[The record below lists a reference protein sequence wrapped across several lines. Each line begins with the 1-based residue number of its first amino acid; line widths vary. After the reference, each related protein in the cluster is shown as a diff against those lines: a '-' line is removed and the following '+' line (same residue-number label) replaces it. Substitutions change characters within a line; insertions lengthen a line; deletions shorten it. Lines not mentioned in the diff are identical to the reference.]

1 MTSPRGLRL
10 PCFISF
16 DQRDQTAVGSFS
28 PVWPSRG
35 NGHEA
40 VGRRPRVAISA
51 SDDRNGRKFRD
62 WISQEAF
69 EVDFSADVDPLLAM
83 IGDTPHRWSTLIL
96 DVANLGEASDIA
108 ALVDTHRRIFPRLFT
123 IFLCNR
129 HEQDEVERLSPD
141 IRYLVLTKPFR
152 RFQLLAALTSL
163 EFPKIQTTRRINLG
177 PFE

>member
-1 MTSPRGLRL
+1 MNSPRGLKSS
-10 PCFISF
+10 CFIPVDQC
-16 DQRDQTAVGSFS
+16 DQRPARSCS

-40 VGRRPRVAISA
+40 VTRRPRVAISA

-83 IGDTPHRWSTLIL
+83 IGNTPHRWSTLIL
-96 DVANLGEASDIA
+96 DVANLGEAGDIA

-123 IFLCNR
+123 ILLCNR
-129 HEQDEVERLSPD
+129 HEQDEVERLLPD

-152 RFQLLAALTSL
+152 RFQLLAALTCREL
-163 EFPKIQTTRRINLG
+163 PKVQTTRHINLR
-177 PFE
+177 PLD